1 MQYYTGC
8 IPFNR
13 HPLQT
18 AICLS
23 TKHKKDY
30 TMKKIYEPPMATTI
44 ELGMHKLIA
53 VSIPGKPNKHNNNE
67 DWADSY
73 DTNEYRSDWEN
84 IWADM

>member
-1 MQYYTGC
+1 
-8 IPFNR
+8 
-13 HPLQT
+13 
-18 AICLS
+18 
-23 TKHKKDY
+23 
-30 TMKKIYEPPMATTI
+30 MATTI